1 MTLYRD
7 GRPLLI
13 DVGVETY
20 SKKTFSP
27 QRYEIWTMQSG
38 WHNLPQF
45 DPDGA
50 KYDQQPGAAFAA
62 ADVTVTDALDG
73 LAMDLAPAYGS
84 VPGLGRYRRS
94 VHLTDTGLTLRDE
107 TDYPGTVA
115 LTLMSAEKPA
125 VDGDTVAFGALAAA
139 AVTGADKIATEAVPI
154 ADPRL
159 RQAWPDTLYRTR
171 IYFTQQLSPCDRIKW
186 RQNKM
191 ELIKLKL
198 LDTDGMTL
206 LTAPAAGQVSLVYM
220 NAYKPGDRVSLE
232 IGTPGQY
239 VVIQFEDTMA
249 PALVYVVKREINF
262 HIPFG
267 EQAITYSPKSF
278 AGACHIIRARFA
290 HPGGDRRAPQPGLQ
304 PLMTSTATPA
314 SSPMP
319 MPTLR
324 PAARL
329 SLRPATPSTAFTRTT
344 PTASGPTRAG
354 ASTATPTPHSRWTLA
369 ARSASTSC
377 A

>member
-1 MTLYRD
+1 
-7 GRPLLI
+7 
-13 DVGVETY
+13 
-20 SKKTFSP
+20 
-27 QRYEIWTMQSG
+27 
-38 WHNLPQF
+38 
-45 DPDGA
+45 
-50 KYDQQPGAAFAA
+50 
-62 ADVTVTDALDG
+62 
-73 LAMDLAPAYGS
+73 
-84 VPGLGRYRRS
+84 
-94 VHLTDTGLTLRDE
+94 
-107 TDYPGTVA
+107 
-115 LTLMSAEKPA
+115 
-125 VDGDTVAFGALAAA
+125 
-139 AVTGADKIATEAVPI
+139 
-154 ADPRL
+154 
-159 RQAWPDTLYRTR
+159 
-171 IYFTQQLSPCDRIKW
+171 
-186 RQNKM
+186 M
-191 ELIKLKL
+191 ELLKLKM
-198 LDTDGMTL
+198 LDTDGNTL
-206 LTAPAAGQVSLVYM
+206 LTAPGAEQVSLVYM

-290 HPGGDRRAPQPGLQ
+290 TPEEIAARRNLAYNPYDEHGDTGFF
-304 PLMTSTATPA
+304 
-314 SSPMP
+314 PMP

-369 ARSASTSC
+369 ARSPSTSC